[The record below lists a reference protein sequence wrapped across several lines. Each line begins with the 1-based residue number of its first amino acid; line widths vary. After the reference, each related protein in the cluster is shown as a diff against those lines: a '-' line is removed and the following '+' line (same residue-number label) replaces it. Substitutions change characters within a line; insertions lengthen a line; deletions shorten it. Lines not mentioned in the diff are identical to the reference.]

1 MVSSK
6 YALLLALAVIL
17 PLVNAT
23 APFTMSLSS
32 NTLYQN
38 TNSSPLGIYVTTHSA
53 PLMGYLGN
61 TTSLIKVIDLRGG
74 SVTITG
80 NVYSLTGYNMSAYML
95 VEPDEYYKFNF
106 TNATFVGQYNP
117 PTTQS
122 KAAETIL
129 LPEYGQNEYAGGALI
144 LFAIGLLMYISMI
157 LYAFTNMLPKSK
169 NPTINMLFLFSLGLT
184 TVAVLIFSAFYQVQL
199 SIPPYQ
205 IISGNSTATIQ
216 VHTIRSIPLA
226 KSTLFGPII
235 MLLSITAALLSLVL
249 PAYYFIESWR
259 RKKYKVR

>member
-23 APFTMSLSS
+23 APFAMSLSS

-38 TNSSPLGIYVTTHSA
+38 TNSTPLGIYVTTHSA

-80 NVYSLTGYNMSAYML
+80 NVYSLTGYNTSAYLL
-95 VEPDEYYKFNF
+95 VQPDEYYMFNF

-157 LYAFTNMLPKSK
+157 LYAFTNMLPRSK

-184 TVAVLIFSAFYQVQL
+184 TVAVLVFSAFYQVQL

-205 IISGNSTATIQ
+205 VISGNSTATIQ
-216 VHTIRSIPLA
+216 VHTILSIPLA
-226 KSTLFGPII
+226 TSPLFGPII